1 MEGFYEL
8 EGTICFH
15 FQREDYDNARVN
27 SVTRSPP
34 RSTFGSKFSN
44 FPRGTNFGNLKPPF
58 QPHTQP
64 SNQFHAQPNHFPQGQ
79 AYPYQQPPYGWNYP
93 QTFAS
98 NWNQQQPPP
107 PPPPPFYN
115 PQPQAHNWNQQQP
128 PQPTAPFYN
137 PQPHEEPSQPAP
149 QATHQQSYQA
159 PPQATNQYPYKPPPQ
174 APHQQPHQPP
184 PQANQPPQQQ
194 SYQPPP
200 NQQQNEVSTESKLKR
215 SAIFMLTVFFF
226 IQTTTQPESTQLYIQ
241 PYRNKWNVYLS
252 S

>member
-1 MEGFYEL
+1 MEGFYEV
-8 EGTICFH
+8 EGSICFH

-79 AYPYQQPPYGWNYP
+79 AYPHQQPPYGWNYP

-98 NWNQQQPPP
+98 NWNQQPPP

-128 PQPTAPFYN
+128 PQPSAPFLN
-137 PQPHEEPSQPAP
+137 PQP
-149 QATHQQSYQA
+149 
-159 PPQATNQYPYKPPPQ
+159 
-174 APHQQPHQPP
+174 QPP
-184 PQANQPPQQQ
+184 PQANQPPQEPYQPPPHATNQHPYQHPYQPPPQANQPPHQQ
-194 SYQPPP
+194 PRQPPP
-200 NQQQNEVSTESKLKR
+200 NQQQNQVSSESKLKR
-215 SAIFMLTVFFF
+215 CAIFMLTVFFF
-226 IQTTTQPESTQLYIQ
+226 TQTTTQPRINATLHS
-241 PYRNKWNVYLS
+241 PLS
-252 S
+252 KQTEERVSLLLT